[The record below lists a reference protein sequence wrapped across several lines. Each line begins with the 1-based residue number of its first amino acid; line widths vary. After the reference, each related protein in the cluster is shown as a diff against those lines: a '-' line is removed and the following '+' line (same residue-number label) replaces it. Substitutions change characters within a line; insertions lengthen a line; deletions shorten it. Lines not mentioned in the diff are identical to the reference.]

1 MVLTQIAMVAI
12 MTMTPVHMRAHGHGL
27 GEVGLVIGIHIGAM
41 YLPSLATG
49 VLVDKIG
56 RVPMA
61 VASGVTLLLAGVT
74 AAFGPADS
82 LGVLMLALALLGL
95 GWNFGLISGDRA
107 RGRRDRSGDP
117 RPYPGQHRRVD
128 RPRRR
133 RRRRGVRHDHGRNE
147 LRDPVPGGRRLVAR
161 ADPRPVLGTATLANA
176 RPGATRPRRTDHPP
190 PRKKGAEL
198 TTDRNAGTAS
208 RATHGTSPKDPHG
221 DPRPDAQQHDTFAFG
236 STEAPNGPDGDR
248 PERIRA
254 GERDRLIA
262 HLAGIGIDAP
272 VVPYPEHSS
281 IEEGKRLRGDLPGT
295 FTKNLLLRDKKGRLF
310 FVTAFE
316 DTDIDLKSLHT
327 RIGARGRL
335 GFAPAEL
342 MAERLRVT
350 PGTATP
356 LGLLNDTENT
366 ITLVVDDALADAEQ
380 LNFHPMT
387 HDESI
392 GLSWRQFNAFLA
404 SCGREPVVVPLGMP
418 LG

>member
-1 MVLTQIAMVAI
+1 VPT
-12 MTMTPVHMRAHGHGL
+12 
-27 GEVGLVIGIHIGAM
+27 EGA
-41 YLPSLATG
+41 
-49 VLVDKIG
+49 
-56 RVPMA
+56 
-61 VASGVTLLLAGVT
+61 VTVT
-74 AAFGPADS
+74 TE
-82 LGVLMLALALLGL
+82 
-95 GWNFGLISGDRA
+95 DRA
-107 RGRRDRSGDP
+107 P
-117 RPYPGQHRRVD
+117 Q
-128 RPRRR
+128 
-133 RRRRGVRHDHGRNE
+133 
-147 LRDPVPGGRRLVAR
+147 GGSAR
-161 ADPRPVLGTATLANA
+161 
-176 RPGATRPRRTDHPP
+176 
-190 PRKKGAEL
+190 
-198 TTDRNAGTAS
+198 
-208 RATHGTSPKDPHG
+208 
-221 DPRPDAQQHDTFAFG
+221 
-236 STEAPNGPDGDR
+236 
-248 PERIRA
+248 

-295 FTKNLLLRDKKGRLF
+295 FTKNLLLKDKKGRLF

-327 RIGARGRL
+327 KIGARGRL

-342 MAERLRVT
+342 MAERLHVT

-404 SCGREPVVVPLGMP
+404 SCGREPVLVPLG
-418 LG
+418 

>member
-1 MVLTQIAMVAI
+1 
-12 MTMTPVHMRAHGHGL
+12 MTAQ
-27 GEVGLVIGIHIGAM
+27 
-41 YLPSLATG
+41 
-49 VLVDKIG
+49 
-56 RVPMA
+56 
-61 VASGVTLLLAGVT
+61 SG
-74 AAFGPADS
+74 S
-82 LGVLMLALALLGL
+82 
-95 GWNFGLISGDRA
+95 A
-107 RGRRDRSGDP
+107 R
-117 RPYPGQHRRVD
+117 
-128 RPRRR
+128 
-133 RRRRGVRHDHGRNE
+133 E
-147 LRDPVPGGRRLVAR
+147 
-161 ADPRPVLGTATLANA
+161 
-176 RPGATRPRRTDHPP
+176 
-190 PRKKGAEL
+190 
-198 TTDRNAGTAS
+198 
-208 RATHGTSPKDPHG
+208 
-221 DPRPDAQQHDTFAFG
+221 
-236 STEAPNGPDGDR
+236 
-248 PERIRA
+248 
-254 GERDRLIA
+254 ERDRLIA

-295 FTKNLLLRDKKGRLF
+295 FTKNLLLKDKKGRLF

-335 GFAPAEL
+335 GFASADL

-366 ITLVVDDALADAEQ
+366 ITLVVDEALAEAEQ

-392 GLSWRQFNAFLA
+392 GLSWSQFNAFLA